1 MFHKNNLSSIFERRM
16 IPMMEERDERNE
28 SRSLLIFLAGGL
40 IGAGISLIYAPLS
53 GEKTRQYLRIQTK
66 KAKRKARHLTESTRE
81 NIDCLISEIKET
93 TDKVIEE
100 GMELTKEKKAEI
112 LAAIEA
118 GKKAME
124 EERRKIERHQ
134 TDRSKK

>member
-1 MFHKNNLSSIFERRM
+1 VFHKNNLSSIFERRM
-16 IPMMEERDERNE
+16 ISMMEERDERNE

-81 NIDCLISEIKET
+81 NIDHLISEIKET

-124 EERRKIERHQ
+124 EERSKIERHQ

>member
-1 MFHKNNLSSIFERRM
+1 MFHHNHSSIFERRM
-16 IPMMEERDERNE
+16 ILMIDESDERNG

-40 IGAGISLIYAPLS
+40 IGAGLSLIYAPLS

-66 KAKRKARHLTESTRE
+66 KAKRKARHLGESVRD
-81 NIDCLISEIKET
+81 NIDYLINEIKET

-124 EERRKIERHQ
+124 EERKKIERHQ
-134 TDRSKK
+134 TD

>member
-1 MFHKNNLSSIFERRM
+1 MLSKMFHKNDLASIFERRM
-16 IPMMEERDERNE
+16 IFMMEERDERNG
-28 SRSLLIFLAGGL
+28 SRSLLVFLAGGL

-81 NIDCLISEIKET
+81 NIDYLINEIKET

-124 EERRKIERHQ
+124 EEKRKIERHQ
-134 TDRSKK
+134 TD

>member
-1 MFHKNNLSSIFERRM
+1 MA
-16 IPMMEERDERNE
+16 EERDG

-40 IGAGISLIYAPLS
+40 IGAGLS
-53 GEKTRQYLRIQTK
+53 VLYTPMTGEKTRQYLRIQTK
-66 KAKRKARHLTESTRE
+66 KAKKKARHLSEGFRE
-81 NIDCLISEIKET
+81 EVDDLIEGIKEI

-100 GMELTKEKKAEI
+100 GIELTREKKAEL

-124 EERRKIERHQ
+124 EEKKRIEKHQ
-134 TDRSKK
+134 T

>member
-1 MFHKNNLSSIFERRM
+1 M
-16 IPMMEERDERNE
+16 IDERNG
-28 SRSLLIFLAGGL
+28 SRSLFIFLAGGL
-40 IGAGISLIYAPLS
+40 IGAGISLLYAPLS
-53 GEKTRQYLRIQTK
+53 GDKTRQYLRIQTK

-81 NIDCLISEIKET
+81 NIDYLIDEIKEI

-100 GMELTKEKKAEI
+100 GIELTKEKKAEI

-124 EERRKIERHQ
+124 EEKKRIERHQ
-134 TDRSKK
+134 ID

>member
-1 MFHKNNLSSIFERRM
+1 MDDRHG
-16 IPMMEERDERNE
+16 RDG
-28 SRSLLIFLAGGL
+28 SRSLLVFLAGGL
-40 IGAGISLIYAPLS
+40 IGAGISLLYAPLT

-66 KAKRKARHLTESTRE
+66 RAKRKARYLTESIRDNVDNMIE
-81 NIDCLISEIKET
+81 EIKET

-100 GMELTKEKKAEI
+100 GIELTKEKKAEL

-124 EERRKIERHQ
+124 EEKKRLEKH
-134 TDRSKK
+134 TDE